1 MNELEFNRINA
12 EKLSDLLC
20 ETDSLTY
27 GIIKKFKNGTS
38 LWYEPIT
45 DNLDG
50 FVLRATDD
58 DIIEIWK

>member
-27 GIIKKFKNGTS
+27 GIIKEFKNGTS